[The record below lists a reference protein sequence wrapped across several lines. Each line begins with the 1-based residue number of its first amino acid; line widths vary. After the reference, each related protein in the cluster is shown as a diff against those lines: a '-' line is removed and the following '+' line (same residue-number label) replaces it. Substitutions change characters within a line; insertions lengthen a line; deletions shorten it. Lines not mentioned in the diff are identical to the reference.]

1 VRLCPSVSL
10 WLTIPGSQAGGP
22 FANTKIKKSSVDPSR
37 TPLASNFSRIPALNH
52 RTMDQ
57 TISAIDTITLRIPLD
72 IWAPPPMSQGAPRTH
87 VESLYVRVTTG
98 SGVVGWGESFG
109 TARPMVI
116 AAFDN
121 WIRRL
126 AVGQSVSDEQVIPR
140 IERMVLSLSRSGP
153 LAHALAGLDIALWD
167 IRGKLAGVPV
177 SSLLGGAKRTHVPC
191 YASLLQYY
199 GNTEYI
205 KRNTARALERGF
217 RYIKLHER
225 SAEAVAAARAVT
237 GPDIPLMVD
246 TNCAWTPAEAEAAV
260 VAMAPYKPYW
270 VEEPIYPPED
280 FEALAKLRTV
290 TGVPMGIGENATS
303 LRDFR
308 RMVTLGKADFI
319 QPAMVKLGMT
329 AMTKVAAEVEQ
340 AGAICVPNAFYL
352 GPAFLAVLHCM
363 AAKEKDSPL
372 ERMFADFG
380 ATPFANTVPI
390 VNGGIEVPQGS
401 GLGADPEDELIAQ
414 YKV

>member
-1 VRLCPSVSL
+1 MDE
-10 WLTIPGSQAGGP
+10 TI
-22 FANTKIKKSSVDPSR
+22 T
-37 TPLASNFSRIPALNH
+37 
-52 RTMDQ
+52 
-57 TISAIDTITLRIPLD
+57 AIDTITLRIPLD
-72 IWAPPPMSQGAPRTH
+72 IWAPAPMAQGAPRTH
-87 VESLYVRVTTG
+87 VESLYVRVTTSG
-98 SGVVGWGESFG
+98 GVVGWGESFG

-126 AVGQSVSDEQVIPR
+126 AVGQSATDEELLPR
-140 IERMVLSLSRSGP
+140 IERMLLSLSRSGP

-177 SSLLGGAKRTHVPC
+177 ATLLGGAKRTRVEC
-191 YASLLQYY
+191 YASLLQYSA
-199 GNTEYI
+199 NPEYI
-205 KRNTARALERGF
+205 KRNTARALERGY

-225 SAEAVAAARAVT
+225 TPGAVAAAREVT

-260 VAMAPYKPYW
+260 TAMAPYKPYW

-280 FEALAKLRTV
+280 FEALAKLRAS

-303 LRDFR
+303 LREFR
-308 RMVTLGKADFI
+308 RMVTVGKADFI
-319 QPAMVKLGMT
+319 QPAMVKLGIT
-329 AMTKVAAEVEQ
+329 AMAKIAAEVEQ
-340 AGAICVPNAFYL
+340 AGATCVPNAFYI
-352 GPAFLAVLHCM
+352 GPAFLAVLHCI

-380 ATPFANTVPI
+380 ATPFARTVPVI
-390 VNGGIEVPQGS
+390 DGGVEVPQGP
-401 GLGADPEDELIAQ
+401 GLGADPEDDLIQ
-414 YKV
+414 QFRV

>member
-1 VRLCPSVSL
+1 M
-10 WLTIPGSQAGGP
+10 
-22 FANTKIKKSSVDPSR
+22 NE
-37 TPLASNFSRIPALNH
+37 
-52 RTMDQ
+52 

-72 IWAPPPMSQGAPRTH
+72 IWAPAPMAQGVPRTH
-87 VESLYVRVTTG
+87 VESLYVRVTTSG
-98 SGVVGWGESFG
+98 GVVGWGESFG

-126 AVGQSVSDEQVIPR
+126 AVGQSAADEELVPR
-140 IERMVLSLSRSGP
+140 IERMLLSLSRSGP

-167 IRGKLAGVPV
+167 IRGKLGGVPV
-177 SSLLGGAKRTHVPC
+177 STLLAGAKRTRVEC

-199 GNTEYI
+199 ANPEYI

-217 RYIKLHER
+217 RQVKLHER
-225 SAEAVAAARAVT
+225 TPEAVAAARAVT
-237 GPDIPLMVD
+237 GADIPLMVD

-260 VAMAPYKPYW
+260 AAMAPYKPFW

-280 FEALAKLRTV
+280 FEALAKLRAS

-303 LRDFR
+303 LREFL
-308 RMVTLGKADFI
+308 RMVTIGKADYI
-319 QPAMVKLGMT
+319 QPSIVKLGIT
-329 AMTKVAAEVEQ
+329 AMARLAAEVEQ
-340 AGAICVPNAFYL
+340 AGALCVPNAFYL
-352 GPAFLAVLHCM
+352 GPAFLAVLHCL
-363 AAKEKDSPL
+363 AAKDKESPL

-380 ATPFANTVPI
+380 ATPFAKTVPVI
-390 VNGGIEVPQGS
+390 EGGVYVPQGP

-414 YKV
+414 FTV